1 MRKSGIKKCG
11 SLSKILAVGLLLGFL
26 ALSPLCASSPLQ
38 ELEEILTNY
47 EAITMSL
54 SNDLSEQQTRLERLE
69 TSLGLMSP
77 VIDSLELTWTMRDE
91 SIKKLESQVQQMTAL
106 SANSQKT
113 IDDLERGLK
122 RTEASLKIWKNVA
135 TISIGVGIAGLAV
148 GIINIMIK

>member
-1 MRKSGIKKCG
+1 MRKLRSSGAGLK
-11 SLSKILAVGLLLGFL
+11 SLVVGLLLASL

-54 SNDLSEQQTRLERLE
+54 SDNLNDQQARLERLE
-69 TSLGLMSP
+69 VSLGLMSP
-77 VIDSLELTWTMRDE
+77 VLDSLELTWTMRDE
-91 SIKKLESQVQQMTAL
+91 SIKKLENQVQQMTAL
-106 SANSQKT
+106 STSSQKT

-135 TISIGVGIAGLAV
+135 SISIGIGVAGIALGV
-148 GIINIMIK
+148 ISIIVK